1 MAPSPARAPRIHPG
15 HCSSCSHLPE
25 ELLERSLVRDV
36 ELLEEHGLVRD
47 LLHPP
52 EALGELL
59 GAWRMEGSQGLLESG
74 TARPGMG
81 LAVPRMALWKLS
93 MTTGT

>member
-1 MAPSPARAPRIHPG
+1 MAHKSGAQRFLPDPVAPTPARNARSRPG

-25 ELLERSLVRDV
+25 ELLERSPVRDV
-36 ELLEEHGLVRD
+36 ELLEEHGLLRD

-59 GAWRMEGSQGLLESG
+59 
-74 TARPGMG
+74 
-81 LAVPRMALWKLS
+81 
-93 MTTGT
+93 